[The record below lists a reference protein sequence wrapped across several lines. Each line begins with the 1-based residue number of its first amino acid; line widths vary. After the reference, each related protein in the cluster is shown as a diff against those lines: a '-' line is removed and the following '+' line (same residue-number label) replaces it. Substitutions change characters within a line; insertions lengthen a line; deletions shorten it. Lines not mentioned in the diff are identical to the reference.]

1 MNVKTTNKIESI
13 TLSEV
18 RKVAML
24 AMLPISEKLIAKFH
38 LQLSSVLDYMSKI
51 KKLNTDN
58 IEETSQVTKLENVFR
73 EDVVNKERMFTQ
85 SQALANA
92 KRVHD
97 GYFVVNAIIK

>member
-1 MNVKTTNKIESI
+1 MDTKIIHKTETI

-18 RKVAML
+18 RKVAIL

-38 LQLSSVLDYMSKI
+38 PQLSSVLEYMSKI

-58 IEETSQVTKLENVFR
+58 VQETSQVTKLENIFR
-73 EDVVNKERMFTQ
+73 EDKVDEKRMFTQ